1 MPEALQH
8 TVRRMVGRD
17 PHEGGRA
24 STPLELFFDLTFVI
38 AFGTAA
44 DQLAHALAEDH
55 IADGILGFCFAT
67 FAVSWAWIN
76 FTWFASAYDTDDW
89 IFRLTTM
96 VQMVG
101 VLVLALGLPQM
112 FASLSHGDHVD
123 NTLMVVGYVIMRVP
137 MLFQWSRAGRED
149 PARREVCKV
158 IGGTLLVSQIGWI
171 LLALADL
178 TTGWMFLLAGL
189 LVLVEVSGPVVAET
203 RLVGTPWHGHHI
215 AERYGLMVIIALGEG
230 LLGTTAA
237 LGALI
242 EDGWTTEIVV
252 LGLSGTALTFGVW
265 WTYFVIPHGHL
276 LSAHRERS
284 YGWGYGHIQLFGS
297 VVAIGAGL
305 HVAAYYL
312 EDHSALSA
320 TGTVLAVAVP
330 LAGYLACMFLLYA
343 LITRTLDPFHFLL
356 IGLSA
361 GVVVGSLAL
370 AWSGVSMVWC
380 LAVLALVPWVT
391 VVGYETVG
399 HRHNAA
405 VLARLE
411 EEQTA

>member
-1 MPEALQH
+1 MPEGLQH

-17 PHEGGRA
+17 PHEAGRA

-55 IADGILGFCFAT
+55 LGDGIIGFGFAT

-101 VLVLALGLPQM
+101 VLVLALGLPEM
-112 FASLSHGDHVD
+112 FSSLIHGDHVD
-123 NTLMVVGYVIMRVP
+123 NAVMVVGYVIMRVP
-137 MLFQWSRAGRED
+137 MVFQWLRASKQD
-149 PARREVCKV
+149 PGRREVCKV
-158 IGGTLLVSQIGWI
+158 MAGTLLFAQVGWI
-171 LLALADL
+171 LLLLADL
-178 TTGWMFLLAGL
+178 TVGRMFLVAGL
-189 LVLVEVSGPVVAET
+189 LALVEFSGPVVAET
-203 RLVGTPWHGHHI
+203 RLVGTPWHSHHI

-252 LGLSGTALTFGVW
+252 LGLSGVALTFGVW

-284 YGWGYGHIQLFGS
+284 FGWSYWHIPIFGS

-305 HVAAYYL
+305 HAAAYYL
-312 EDHSALSA
+312 QGDSALSA
-320 TGTVLAVAVP
+320 TGTVLALAVP
-330 LAGYLACMFLLYA
+330 LAVYFGCLFLLYA
-343 LITRTLDPFHFLL
+343 LITRTMDPFHFLL
-356 IGLSA
+356 IGTSA
-361 GVVVGSLAL
+361 GIMALSIVL

-391 VVGYETVG
+391 VVGYESVG

-405 VLARLE
+405 VLAGLE
-411 EEQTA
+411 EGQTA